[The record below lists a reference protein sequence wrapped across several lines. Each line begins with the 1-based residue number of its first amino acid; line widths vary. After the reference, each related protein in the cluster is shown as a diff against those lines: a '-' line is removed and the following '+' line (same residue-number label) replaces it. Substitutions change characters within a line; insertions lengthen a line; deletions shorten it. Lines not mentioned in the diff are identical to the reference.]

1 MNCPQCG
8 NSCPD
13 GSKFCL
19 HCGAALTQAPAA
31 TQPPGVPPVQLPPT
45 SGKAIASLVL
55 GIAGML
61 CGVTAI
67 PGLILGGLALK
78 DIRTSGGRL
87 SGKGLAIA
95 GIVIS
100 AIVLVLMALSII
112 MIIAL
117 TAIGSNTQLRMQEI
131 LNSLGNAT

>member
-19 HCGAALTQAPAA
+19 HCGAALTQAS
-31 TQPPGVPPVQLPPT
+31 GVPPVQPPPT

-78 DIRTSGGRL
+78 DIRTSRGRL
-87 SGKGLAIA
+87 SGKGLAVA

-117 TAIGSNTQLRMQEI
+117 TALGSNTQLRIQEI